1 MEAGPANQPILQEGP
16 RDSDC
21 GWGIL
26 SDSAATSS
34 LTRTF
39 EFSLN
44 AAHYPSNLRSQVLH
58 LVLHAAAPTSLP
70 PSFWAPLSPSPP
82 PEPAWRR
89 WPHLLESGPTRPTR
103 HRAAL
108 AAGATRES
116 GLHPLEEQSPRG
128 LPPCPP
134 LSSSYFCSNPL
145 LHRPTP
151 LDAGFPILQPFPTAT
166 SNYTEILLNV

>member
-16 RDSDC
+16 KGSGACR
-21 GWGIL
+21 GL

-34 LTRTF
+34 LKRTF

-44 AAHYPSNLRSQVLH
+44 AAHYPSNPRPRVLH
-58 LVLHAAAPTSLP
+58 LVLHAAAPTSRP

-82 PEPAWRR
+82 PEPAWRC
-89 WPHLLESGPTRPTR
+89 WPHLLESG
-103 HRAAL
+103 
-108 AAGATRES
+108 
-116 GLHPLEEQSPRG
+116 SPAPHA
-128 LPPCPP
+128 PPCLSGRCSDTGVRPAP
-134 LSSSYFCSNPL
+134 LAGSESALPASLSPTFLYFCSDPL

-151 LDAGFPILQPFPTAT
+151 LDAEFPILQPFPTAT